1 MGRVKPSQ
9 SPAVTA
15 LPEGEPRG
23 CAPARETERIGTDTL
38 HTLFYDR
45 PSKDRCAGFAI
56 LSYFSPIRILASS
69 ELASRMTVF
78 SSPFRL
84 AFRAS
89 SAREN
94 S

>member
-1 MGRVKPSQ
+1 MEITYTRVGDYYLPNLVAPE
-9 SPAVTA
+9 SPKV
-15 LPEGEPRG
+15 
-23 CAPARETERIGTDTL
+23 
-38 HTLFYDR
+38 LFYDH